1 LTNVSCEGPRCT
13 IELALT
19 SQEPA
24 AVATNL
30 LAVEDWIAGT
40 RTCPDAIATDLSET
54 PRVRAASYCEN

>member
-1 LTNVSCEGPRCT
+1 MFLRGLRCT

-30 LAVEDWIAGT
+30 QRSRTRIAGT
-40 RTCPDAIATDLSET
+40 STCPDAIATDLSET
-54 PRVRAASYCEN
+54 PRVRAASYCED